1 MAKTEHCLSLFR
13 SFDVYYGIESYPIE
27 CTNNCTKNACTYIK
41 EVINNGDID

>member
-27 CTNNCTKNACTYIK
+27 CTKNACTYIK